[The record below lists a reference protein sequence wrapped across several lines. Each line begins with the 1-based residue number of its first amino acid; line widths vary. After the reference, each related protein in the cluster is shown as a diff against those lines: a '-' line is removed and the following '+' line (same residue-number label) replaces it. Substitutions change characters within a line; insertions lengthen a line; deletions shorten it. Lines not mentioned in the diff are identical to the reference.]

1 MPIIEARN
9 LAKDYN
15 LGKTVIHAVKG
26 VDLRI
31 EPEEFIA
38 LAGPSGSGKTT
49 LLNLLGCIE
58 VPSSG
63 TLQMDGREVTR
74 LSADQLADI
83 RHDKLGSCF
92 RPSTSS
98 PCSRLSK
105 TWSTRS

>member
-15 LGKTVIHAVKG
+15 LGKTVTHAVKG
-26 VDLRI
+26 STCGSSRRNSSPL
-31 EPEEFIA
+31 PT
-38 LAGPSGSGKTT
+38 SGSGKTT

-63 TLQMDGREVTR
+63 TLQMDGREDPPVR
-74 LSADQLADI
+74 GPAC
-83 RHDKLGSCF
+83 RHPARQAGFVFQTFNLI
-92 RPSTSS
+92 PVLTA
-98 PCSRLSK
+98 SK